1 MHVAMVVEGWPGVSG
16 AVDVADRAALAWGM
30 SSPGVQVTAIAVGD
44 GGPRSADAADGEPY
58 ALQGV
63 DAVQTSAGLILAPA
77 DGALRW
83 DPVAL
88 GEALRAIAAD
98 ADAPRTVIVPVG
110 DVPPAGDAADVWGA
124 SLQDSRE
131 ALADLDL
138 MALVS
143 SDRPLLG
150 FHGMSA
156 AVREGREADSALA
169 VAAQEQEERWR
180 LRAQEAD
187 EVAATGTVLLG
198 PRRLSDQPR
207 TGAAGGMAYS
217 LAALGARLEAGSHA
231 LARWSGLQAAVD
243 HADVVVAVVDTL
255 SHAALDHGAAAPA
268 GGLAAARGVP
278 AVVITSDS
286 HVGKRDLMA
295 AGVHGSHVGEPGPDG
310 LAEAVTRAAHTWTPV
325 RRGEM

>member
-1 MHVAMVVEGWPGVSG
+1 MRVAMLVEGWPGVSG
-16 AVDVADRAALAWGM
+16 AIDAADRAALTW
-30 SSPGVQVTAIAVGD
+30 STSTPGVHVTAIAVGD
-44 GGPRSADAADGEPY
+44 GGPRSADAADGTAYSVP
-58 ALQGV
+58 GV
-63 DAVQTSAGLILAPA
+63 DAIRTSEGLLLAPA

-83 DPVAL
+83 DPIAL
-88 GEALRAIAAD
+88 GAALRAIAAD
-98 ADAPRTVIVPVG
+98 ADAARTVIVPVG

-131 ALADLDL
+131 TLADLDL
-138 MALVS
+138 VALVS

-156 AVREGREADSALA
+156 AVREGREADAALA

-180 LRAQEAD
+180 QRAQEAD
-187 EVAATGTVLLG
+187 EIASTGTVLLG

-217 LAALGARLEAGSHA
+217 LAALGARLEAGSHS
-231 LARWSGLQAAVD
+231 LARWSGLGKAVE

-278 AVVITSDS
+278 AVVVTSDS

-295 AGVHGSHVGEPGPDG
+295 AGIHGSHVGAPGPDG
-310 LAEAVTRAAHTWTPV
+310 LADAIARAARTWTPV
-325 RRGEM
+325 R